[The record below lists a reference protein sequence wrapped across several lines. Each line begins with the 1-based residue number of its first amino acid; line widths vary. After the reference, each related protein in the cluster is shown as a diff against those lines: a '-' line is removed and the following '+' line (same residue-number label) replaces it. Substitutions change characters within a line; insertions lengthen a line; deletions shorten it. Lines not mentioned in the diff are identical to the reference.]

1 MVGFGQDGRVQNLY
15 YKKLKAQRYFGNG
28 TVVSINLKDGHDD
41 GDGSAHNCNRLC
53 PGALEGLK
61 S

>member
-1 MVGFGQDGRVQNLY
+1 MVGFGQDGRVQHLY
-15 YKKLKAQRYFGNG
+15 YKKEQRYFGNG

-41 GDGSAHNCNRLC
+41 GDGSAHYYNQLRTR
-53 PGALEGLK
+53 ALEGLK